1 MKFKQITLKKEISA
15 NKEKLLAR
23 VVNDDRVFYSVQCCE
38 YLNGKVLES
47 KSYSTAIFSD
57 ALLAFEQCFN
67 WLKLADKL
75 SKARAISQRIRSKI
89 NAYEIVND
97 DFAPHYMIKARSKI
111 QKLIFKHEPKQAN
124 KRDFLDCCL

>member
-23 VVNDDRVFYSVQCCE
+23 VANDDRVFYSVQCCE
-38 YLNGKVLES
+38 RVNGQVLES

-57 ALLAFEQCFN
+57 ALLAFENCFN

-89 NAYEIVND
+89 NAYENAND
-97 DFAPHYMIKARSKI
+97 DFAPHYMIKARKKI
-111 QKLIFKHEPKQAN
+111 QKFIFEHEPKQGS
-124 KRDFLDCCL
+124 KRDLLDCYL